1 VGTLVG
7 NRYQVHSRVAR
18 GGMSTVYLA
27 TDLRLDRDVAL
38 KVLHPHLATD
48 NSFVQRLGSEAKTAA
63 RLSHPH
69 VVGVLDQGNDGQLA
83 YLVMEY
89 ISGHTLRDVLREH
102 GALAPRLALAYLD
115 AVVEGLGAAHAAGLV
130 HRDVKPENVLL
141 ADDGRIKIGDF
152 GLARAVTTT
161 TNTGTLLGTVA
172 YISPELVN
180 GEPADARSDI
190 YSAGIMLYEML
201 TGHQPFR
208 GEVPIHVAM
217 QHATAPVPAPSLEL
231 PGLSPDLDELVRCC
245 TEKDP
250 EARPADGYALLED
263 LRHIRTSLSNAEL
276 DYAAMAVSVP
286 SRPQHAPGQP
296 TQVVSRP
303 TEAIA
308 YGAGA
313 NAGSANPTAANP
325 TTVMPSRPHPRSYA
339 AQATEASYDSDDGY
353 GGYGDDDR
361 YDDAGYHSGGPG
373 ARQGD
378 TRTLADVPY
387 SRGLYPP
394 SDTAPVAVPGKHV
407 PNKRA
412 VKRQDREAQKAR
424 ARAAA
429 RPSQSL
435 RPGNPRRRG
444 LIWLILLL
452 VLALLAAG
460 AGWFFGLGPG
470 ALATV
475 PDVHNKTVAQAQSL
489 LQAQG
494 FSSTSKDVFD
504 ETVQQ
509 GLVVTSDPGPRTQQR
524 RFQPVTLLVSKGPVL
539 YPVPKLV
546 GGTLDQAK
554 TALNG
559 AKLALGNVTEQYD
572 EQNPAG
578 VVLSQDPAPDTQQ
591 RGATPIN
598 LVVSKGPTPIPV
610 PNVVG
615 RDKDDAV
622 KALQDLGLNPQVAPD
637 TVFDK
642 KIPAGSVVSQNPAN
656 GTLIKGGAVTLTI
669 SKGPK
674 MVHVP
679 SYIGK
684 QVDKATKALQDLGF
698 VVQVN
703 NILGGFFGTVRDQNP
718 VDQDVPEGSTI
729 TLTVV

>member
-1 VGTLVG
+1 MQERTSDPLVGTLVD

-27 TDLRLDRDVAL
+27 TDLRLDRPVAL

-48 NSFVQRLGSEAKTAA
+48 SSFLHRLGSEAKAAA

-69 VVGVLDQGNDGQLA
+69 VVGMLDQGDDGSLA

-89 ISGHTLRDVLREH
+89 IPGHTLRDVLREH
-102 GALAPRLALAYLD
+102 GSLTPRLALAYLD

-130 HRDVKPENVLL
+130 HRDVKPENVLI

-161 TNTGTLLGTVA
+161 TNTGALMGTVA
-172 YISPELVN
+172 YLSPELVN
-180 GEPADARSDI
+180 GQPADARTDI
-190 YSAGIMLYEML
+190 YSVGIMLYEML

-208 GEVPIHVAM
+208 GDLPIHVAM
-217 QHATAPVPAPSLEL
+217 QHVTATVPAPSLEL

-250 EARPADGYALLED
+250 EARPADGDALLED
-263 LRHIRTSLSNAEL
+263 LRHIRTSLSDAEL
-276 DYAAMAVSVP
+276 DYGSAAATVP
-286 SRPQHAPGQP
+286 PRPQRAPGSP
-296 TQVVSRP
+296 TQLLAQP
-303 TEAIA
+303 TEAI
-308 YGAGA
+308 
-313 NAGSANPTAANP
+313 SRAANP
-325 TTVMPSRPHPRSYA
+325 TTVMPAGQRPQSYA
-339 AQATEASYDSDDGY
+339 AQATGGQYGD
-353 GGYGDDDR
+353 GGYSDGVSGDIVYGDGAEGEPR
-361 YDDAGYHSGGPG
+361 YGD

-378 TRTLADVPY
+378 TRTLTGRPY
-387 SRGLYPP
+387 PGAFYPP
-394 SDTAPVAVPGKHV
+394 ADTAPVPV

-412 VKRQDREAQKAR
+412 VKREDREAQKAQ

-429 RPSQSL
+429 RPSQTL
-435 RPGNPRRRG
+435 RRGNPRRRG
-444 LIWLILLL
+444 LVWLILLL

-475 PDVHNKTVAQAQSL
+475 PDVRNKTVAQAQSL

-494 FSSTSKDVFD
+494 FNSTSRDVND
-504 ETVQQ
+504 ESVQQ

-539 YPVPKLV
+539 YAVPKLV

-554 TALNG
+554 VALNA
-559 AKLALGNVTEQYD
+559 AKLALGNVAEQYD
-572 EQNPAG
+572 EQQAAG
-578 VVLSQDPAPDTQQ
+578 VVLSQDPAPDVQK
-591 RGATPIN
+591 RGATPVN
-598 LVVSKGPTPIPV
+598 LAVSKGPTPIPV

-622 KALQDLGLNPQVAPD
+622 KALSDLGLNPHVAPD
-637 TVFDK
+637 AVNDK
-642 KIPAGSVVSQNPAN
+642 KVPAGSVVSQDPAN
-656 GTLIKGGAVTLTI
+656 GTLTKGGTVTLTL

-674 MVHVP
+674 
-679 SYIGK
+679 
-684 QVDKATKALQDLGF
+684 QVDVPNEFGKDEAGAVADLKALGFDVKVTYTYGSPLLGKVVGQDKKGK
-698 VVQVN
+698 
-703 NILGGFFGTVRDQNP
+703 
-718 VDQDVPEGSTI
+718 VPEGSTVN
-729 TLTVV
+729 LTVV